1 MVSAYYVL
9 FIRLYVSVMK
19 VAISRKSQTKS
30 YMLIDNYTL
39 LGAFLWWSLEGYSII
54 YAYSA
59 FILDQTVKARGMEIL
74 SKEDFL

>member
-1 MVSAYYVL
+1 
-9 FIRLYVSVMK
+9 
-19 VAISRKSQTKS
+19 
-30 YMLIDNYTL
+30 MLIDNYTL